1 MRGRILGRPI
11 QATSWGL
18 AVALALVAAPVPI
31 GAVTDNPSPPTQ
43 TDQDRC
49 EFLMENVRAVVLS
62 LNREGKITFINHYG
76 QSFFGY
82 SEMEV
87 LGKPMLGTLTP
98 LTGFQGRDMATFSAD
113 LVRHPNRYAFSVHEN
128 CCATAS
134 GSRSSGPTKVFLM
147 TKARCAKFSG
157 SVWI

>member
-82 SEMEV
+82 SEIEV

-98 LTGFQGRDMATFSAD
+98 LIGFQGRDMATFRRISCATRIAML
-113 LVRHPNRYAFSVHEN
+113 LVFMKI

>member
-1 MRGRILGRPI
+1 MRGRILGRLT

-18 AVALALVAAPVPI
+18 AVVLALVAAPVPI

-49 EFLMENVRAVVLS
+49 EFLMENVRATVLS
-62 LNREGKITFINHYG
+62 LNREGKIIFLNHYG

-98 LTGFQGRDMATFSAD
+98 LTGFAGRDMAAFLAE
-113 LVRHPNRYAFSVHEN
+113 LVRHPNHYAFSVNEN
-128 CCATAS
+128 MLRNGERVTIFWAN
-134 GSRSSGPTKVFLM
+134 
-147 TKARCAKFSG
+147 
-157 SVWI
+157 